1 MISFK
6 DMLDFFLDNCG
17 IKGCDLKYYEESAE
31 VLDNLVVIPYKEYK
45 ELLTDREKYRCLKVN
60 VESLGEL
67 IYEEMDPNA
76 GERIGY

>member
-6 DMLDFFLDNCG
+6 DMLDLFLDNCG

-31 VLDNLVVIPYKEYK
+31 VLDNLVVIPYEEYK
-45 ELLTDREKYRCLKVN
+45 ELLKEREKYRCLKAN

-67 IYEEMDPNA
+67 IYEENTCK
-76 GERIGY
+76 R

>member
-6 DMLDFFLDNCG
+6 DMLDLFLGNCG
-17 IKGCDLKYYEESAE
+17 IKGRDLKYYEENAE

-45 ELLTDREKYRCLKVN
+45 ELLKDREKYRCLKAN

-67 IYEEMDPNA
+67 IS